1 MAASRPNQAPTLPP
15 IRRVMILANKTKQPV
30 TEALRALRPWLAE
43 RVEIVA
49 EADTGS
55 LTPQRV
61 RELPRADLAI
71 VLGGDGTM
79 LSQARALLERQI
91 PLLGI
96 NFGKLGFLAEFTIDS
111 LKQHWESLAE
121 GPRRVSERIALD
133 VAVFPPETPDF
144 GGEGDALPEPTFRS
158 IAMND
163 AVIAAGPPYR
173 MIEVELAIEPLTTR
187 TSATSFTGDGVIVST
202 PSGST
207 AYNVAAGGPIVA
219 PGVNGLCITAICP
232 HTLAFRPIVYDAAC
246 ETWLRIRRANVG
258 TALVIDGQVS
268 CHLDAGQQIRIRRH
282 EKSVL
287 LVHDPNL
294 NYWKMLAQ
302 KMHWAARP
310 AAERE
315 KK

>member
-1 MAASRPNQAPTLPP
+1 MAQRYASDATALPP

-30 TEALRALRPWLAE
+30 TDALRALRPWLAE

-61 RELPRADLAI
+61 HELPRADLAL

-79 LSQARALLERQI
+79 LSQARALIERQI

-111 LKQHWESLAE
+111 LKQHWEALAE
-121 GPRRVSERIALD
+121 GNRRISERIALD
-133 VAVFPPETPDF
+133 VTVYPPDAPEW
-144 GGEGDALPEPTFRS
+144 GGDGDPMPEPTFTS

-173 MIEVELAIEPLTTR
+173 MIEVELAIEPHTSR
-187 TSATSFTGDGVIVST
+187 TSATSFSGDGVIVST

-207 AYNVAAGGPIVA
+207 AYNVAAGGPIVS
-219 PGVNGLCITAICP
+219 PGINGLCVTAICP
-232 HTLAFRPIVYDAAC
+232 HTLAFRPIVYNAEC
-246 ETWLRIRRANVG
+246 ETWLSIRRANVG

-268 CHLDAGQQIRIRRH
+268 CHLDAGQQIRVCKH
-282 EKSVL
+282 DKAVL
-287 LVHDPNL
+287 LVHNPDL

-310 AAERE
+310 RSE
-315 KK
+315 